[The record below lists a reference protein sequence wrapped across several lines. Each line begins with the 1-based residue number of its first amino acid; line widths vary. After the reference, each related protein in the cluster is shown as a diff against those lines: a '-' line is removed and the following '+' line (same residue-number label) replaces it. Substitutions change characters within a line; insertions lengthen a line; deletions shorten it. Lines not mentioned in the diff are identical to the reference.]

1 MKTTLCA
8 LASISLACLEV
19 ARIGLDAVAEGILDY
34 EGERQA
40 LLDRR
45 QNRLDDAQAEGRSLT
60 EDELTAEAEDAA
72 RCKELEQTIE
82 ARRAVKLEASRKFA
96 ESRQARESEQPQASG
111 VLIPEGRIQFKRS
124 GPLKNFKGPD
134 ADLNAY
140 RAGQWFLA
148 NVFGVESVERIL
160 PTDARA
166 AIASAKKWTIDNA
179 LSTTGKGAATVPD
192 ELAQTIIDLKEQYG
206 VFARYSRREPMST
219 DTKNVPRRTAGL
231 TAYFGTDN
239 ATLTASEANWDR
251 VELVAKKLYALCKYS
266 SEISEDTILDLA
278 DTLAGEIA
286 YAFSNKEDE
295 CGFNGDGTSTY
306 GGIKGL
312 ANVAA
317 GSISTAV
324 SGNTSFETLDLTDFE
339 AAVGKL
345 PHYPGMNPA
354 WFIHKTGYWA
364 SMARLMDAAGGNT
377 VMDIGNGPQLVFLG
391 LPVVFS
397 QVLNSTLGADA
408 SAIKAYVGD
417 LSMATTMGVRRDI
430 TISVSEERYWDED
443 AIGIKGTQRFDIRCH
458 ELGTASAAG
467 PVVALKTAAS

>member
-1 MKTTLCA
+1 MKTTINI
-8 LASISLACLEV
+8 LAGITLACLEA
-19 ARIGLDAVAEGILDY
+19 ARSGLDAVAEGILDY
-34 EGERQA
+34 ESERQA
-40 LLDRR
+40 LLQRR
-45 QNRLDDAQAEGRSLT
+45 QQRLDDAQAEGRSLT
-60 EDELTAEAEDAA
+60 DDELTAEAEDAA
-72 RCKELEQTIE
+72 RCKELENTIQ
-82 ARRAVKLEASRKFA
+82 ARQAVKLEAAKKFA
-96 ESRQARESEQPQASG
+96 TVKRQDDPQASG
-111 VLIPEGRIQFKRS
+111 VLIPDGRIETIRRTGK
-124 GPLKNFKGPD
+124 LKNFRGKD
-134 ADLNAY
+134 ADVRAY

-148 NVFGVESVERIL
+148 NVFGTESVERIVGAD
-160 PTDARA
+160 TRQAIARA
-166 AIASAKKWTIDNA
+166 KQWTVENA
-179 LSTTGKGAATVPD
+179 LSTTGKGSALVPD
-192 ELAQTIIDLKEQYG
+192 ELSQMIIDLKEEYG
-206 VFARYSRREPMST
+206 VFSRYSRREPMIA

-239 ATLTASEANWDR
+239 STLTASEANWDR
-251 VELVAKKLYALCKYS
+251 IELVAKKLYALCKYS
-266 SEISEDTILDLA
+266 SEVNEDSIVDMA
-278 DTLAGEIA
+278 DVLAGEIA
-286 YAFSNKEDE
+286 YAFANKEDE
-295 CGFNGDGTSTY
+295 CGFNGTGTSTY

-317 GSISTAV
+317 GSIATAA

-345 PHYPGMNPA
+345 PAYPGLRPA

-377 VMDIGNGPQLVFLG
+377 VMNLGNGPETTFLG
-391 LPVVFS
+391 IPVVFS
-397 QVLNSTLGADA
+397 QVLNSTLGADT

-467 PVVALKTAAS
+467 PIVAVKTASS